1 MAQANVAHE
10 PTMEEILASIRQIIS
25 EDGAAPPT
33 GGQVHQG
40 GAERPREQHV
50 SEHER
55 AAQPRPAPAQ
65 QTAVRPATET
75 HAAAAR
81 PQEARPQEAR
91 PQEARPQ
98 EARPQAAPRPQATP
112 ERPLLSTDSNA
123 SVAHSFNTLTHTILA
138 QNARTLEDLV
148 GEMLRPMLR
157 EWLDSHLP
165 GIVERQVRQ
174 EIERISRQR

>member
-55 AAQPRPAPAQ
+55 AAQPRPAPAPQ
-65 QTAVRPATET
+65 ATVRPATET

-91 PQEARPQ
+91 PQ
-98 EARPQAAPRPQATP
+98 AAPRPQSTP
-112 ERPLLSTDSNA
+112 ERPLLSSDSNA

>member
-25 EDGAAPPT
+25 EDGAASPS

-55 AAQPRPAPAQ
+55 AAQPRPAPAPQ
-65 QTAVRPATET
+65 AAVRPATET
-75 HAAAAR
+75 HAAA
-81 PQEARPQEAR
+81 P
-91 PQEARPQ
+91 RPQ

>member
-25 EDGAAPPT
+25 EDGAAPATAGP
-33 GGQVHQG
+33 VHQG
-40 GAERPREQHV
+40 GLERPREQHV
-50 SEHER
+50 SEQER
-55 AAQPRPAPAQ
+55 AAQPRSAPAQ
-65 QTAVRPATET
+65 QAAVRPAAET
-75 HAAAAR
+75 HAAV
-81 PQEARPQEAR
+81 
-91 PQEARPQ
+91 ARPQ

-112 ERPLLSTDSNA
+112 DRPLLSTDSNA

>member
-25 EDGAAPPT
+25 EDGAASPS

-40 GAERPREQHV
+40 GAERPREQHL
-50 SEHER
+50 SEPHHER
-55 AAQPRPAPAQ
+55 PPQPQQRPAQAPQA
-65 QTAVRPATET
+65 AARPAADP

-81 PQEARPQEAR
+81 PQEP
-91 PQEARPQ
+91 
-98 EARPQAAPRPQATP
+98 RPQAAPRQQATP
-112 ERPLLSTDSNA
+112 ERPLLSSDSNA